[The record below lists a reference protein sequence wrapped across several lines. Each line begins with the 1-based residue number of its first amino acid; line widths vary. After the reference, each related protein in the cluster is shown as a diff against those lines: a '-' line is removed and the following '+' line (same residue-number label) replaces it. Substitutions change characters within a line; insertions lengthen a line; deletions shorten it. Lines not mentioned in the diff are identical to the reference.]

1 MKIVVLAWLLLVPS
15 LAVLR
20 GCLQQRPS
28 DPSHD
33 SLRHVAQPE
42 RSRTMRPAER
52 LQD

>member
-15 LAVLR
+15 LAALR
-20 GCLQQRPS
+20 GCLHQRPP

-42 RSRTMRPAER
+42 RSRTIRRAAR